1 MRHKPRFLIDLKR
14 PYGRLIE
21 KTKRINLAQP
31 RIIRVPLF
39 SFLKFSTATVA
50 FLYLIFG
57 SALAPMQ
64 NGQLS
69 LAAQSQEEREQ
80 LEKQLAELEKQMD
93 QYQTTIEQY
102 RSQGSTLQ
110 GEIKTLDAKISKLNL
125 QIKSI
130 NVTLSKLKGDIE
142 TNQVQIVKTESE
154 IDKSK
159 TLLSGS
165 IQKIYEQENT
175 GLLEVLLKKPTLSD
189 FFTDVNDL
197 LDVQEGLRVTLE
209 KVTGLRLDL
218 LDQKEQ
224 LAIKRNDAE
233 ALRDYQLSQKQ
244 TVNSTK
250 QEKDNLLKT
259 TKGQE
264 SKYQELLK
272 QTQKTAA
279 QIRSRI
285 FELLG
290 GGELSFEEALKFAQF
305 AEQATG
311 VRAAMILA
319 VLDKESALGQNVG
332 RCQYNKNPYYPDR
345 ASNPTTMHPTRDIPI
360 FESLTASLGLNA
372 QATLVSCPIP
382 RDGAYGGA
390 MGPAQFIPSTWKLY
404 ADRIGDLT
412 GNNPPSPWRHQD
424 AFTGTALYLKDAG
437 AYKGASLSIERQA
450 AAKYYAG
457 GRWRS
462 YLWTYGERV
471 VSQAEKF
478 QKDIDFLS
486 S

>member
-1 MRHKPRFLIDLKR
+1 MRYIPRVLIDLKR
-14 PYGRLIE
+14 PYKQFASI
-21 KTKRINLAQP
+21 KKRINLSQP

-39 SFLKFSTATVA
+39 SFLKFSTAVAA
-50 FLYLIFG
+50 FLYLLFG
-57 SALAPMQ
+57 SALAPIN

-80 LEKQLAELEKQMD
+80 LEKQLVELEKQMD
-93 QYQTTIEQY
+93 QYQDTIEQY

-110 GEIKTLDAKISKLNL
+110 SEIKTLNAKISKLNL

-130 NVTLSKLKGDIE
+130 NLTLGKLKGEIE
-142 TNQVQIVKTESE
+142 GNQVQITKTESE

-159 TLLSGS
+159 TLLSGA
-165 IQKIYEQENT
+165 IQRIYEQEST

-189 FFTDVNDL
+189 LFTDVNDL

-224 LAIKRNDAE
+224 LAIKKNDAE
-233 ALRDYQLSQKQ
+233 ALRDYQLTQKQ
-244 TVNSTK
+244 AVDNTK
-250 QEKDNLLKT
+250 KAKDSLLTT

-279 QIRSRI
+279 QIRSQI

-290 GGELSFEEALKFAQF
+290 GGELTFEEALKFAQF

-332 RCQYNKNPYYPDR
+332 KCQYNKNPYYPDR

-360 FESLTASLGLNA
+360 FEALTASLGLQA
-372 QATLVSCPIP
+372 QSTLVSCPIP

-404 ADRIGDLT
+404 KDRIGELT
-412 GNNPPSPWRHQD
+412 GNDPASPWRHQD
-424 AFTGTALYLKDAG
+424 AFMGTALYLKDAG
-437 AYKGASLSIERQA
+437 ASKGASLSVERQA
-450 AAKYYAG
+450 AARYYAG

-478 QKDIDFLS
+478 QKDIDFLNS
-486 S
+486 